1 MIELAKNWLF
11 PERNSTAL
19 AALYKKI
26 VMFEWFAVASLT
38 SWLLLIFSTILH

>member
-1 MIELAKNWLF
+1 MIELAKSWLL

-26 VMFEWFAVASLT
+26 VMFEWFAVAGLT